1 VSNTSKIWD
10 ILEVDIL
17 FEIATESIFWVNSL
31 ISDTVLT
38 ATSSFAVVRETN
50 EDSQDAADN
59 EFGSSVLIRELNEV
73 SIVRRT
79 DCFEACSASVKE
91 QL

>member
-1 VSNTSKIWD
+1 MA
-10 ILEVDIL
+10 E
-17 FEIATESIFWVNSL
+17 
-31 ISDTVLT
+31 
-38 ATSSFAVVRETN
+38 VRETK

-59 EFGSSVLIRELNEV
+59 EFGSSVLIRELNEA

-79 DCFEACSASVKE
+79 DCFEACSELVKE